1 MNFIVRKRIERGLI
15 GGGVAVTVLTFLN
28 PIEMLGDVYYV
39 WLIPVLLFLIIA
51 CTRKFEIFG
60 IFRQA
65 KKSYYIAGGILT
77 ALYLIMSPISSVF
90 QLPCFIFSRKT
101 AFECFLVPFN
111 WLFFLMAPAALLAC
125 ILFGFEIADR
135 EKESREISAKRTLL
149 FCSLIIGCISVA
161 YAFAGYPG
169 ILHDDGVGIWNRFSD
184 WHPFGYILITR
195 FCFLIWANPFSIVIF
210 QTILWIATNIFILYT
225 LINYKNPKAA
235 ILYTVLS
242 LTTGIMAYKYI
253 PVVYKDVIFSM
264 CFLGFGVSLYRLLN
278 KISTSNFI
286 FTAIYGVFS
295 SITRHGAIVAVL
307 VALAGVGILYLLRRN
322 SKLAVKFLAIC
333 AIPVVIVSG
342 SIKIGINIAGIEKSP
357 SYVTYTV
364 PLFMLGA
371 YAASGLEMS
380 EDTVATM
387 EKIMPLE
394 DWEKGYES
402 DKYWADTVSR
412 TWGIV
417 GDRIEEFEKQ
427 HLQGEV
433 IKANWEFFSRYPLSY
448 AKYFFDINSLV
459 WEMSRPD
466 GTYAEWLVNSFD
478 NCSDR
483 AENEYPQWY
492 PAEHNVFRKILE
504 PVTAVAFEVPLW
516 RIFTYRGGINI
527 WMLAYASVVVGRKDK
542 KLLLVVLPFFLYAA
556 MLMFSLPAQ
565 DPRFILPFVEF
576 ATFFMP
582 VAFLQDMKTTKILPK
597 IADIQEE
604 KSDGQNSDFDSVLQ

>member
-210 QTILWIATNIFILYT
+210 QTILWIATNIFIWLCHNKW
-225 LINYKNPKAA
+225 LIF
-235 ILYTVLS
+235 
-242 LTTGIMAYKYI
+242 
-253 PVVYKDVIFSM
+253 D
-264 CFLGFGVSLYRLLN
+264 
-278 KISTSNFI
+278 
-286 FTAIYGVFS
+286 
-295 SITRHGAIVAVL
+295 
-307 VALAGVGILYLLRRN
+307 
-322 SKLAVKFLAIC
+322 
-333 AIPVVIVSG
+333 
-342 SIKIGINIAGIEKSP
+342 EK
-357 SYVTYTV
+357 
-364 PLFMLGA
+364 
-371 YAASGLEMS
+371 
-380 EDTVATM
+380 
-387 EKIMPLE
+387 
-394 DWEKGYES
+394 
-402 DKYWADTVSR
+402 
-412 TWGIV
+412 
-417 GDRIEEFEKQ
+417 
-427 HLQGEV
+427 
-433 IKANWEFFSRYPLSY
+433 
-448 AKYFFDINSLV
+448 
-459 WEMSRPD
+459 
-466 GTYAEWLVNSFD
+466 
-478 NCSDR
+478 
-483 AENEYPQWY
+483 
-492 PAEHNVFRKILE
+492 
-504 PVTAVAFEVPLW
+504 
-516 RIFTYRGGINI
+516 
-527 WMLAYASVVVGRKDK
+527 
-542 KLLLVVLPFFLYAA
+542 
-556 MLMFSLPAQ
+556 
-565 DPRFILPFVEF
+565 
-576 ATFFMP
+576 
-582 VAFLQDMKTTKILPK
+582 
-597 IADIQEE
+597 
-604 KSDGQNSDFDSVLQ
+604 